1 MVTIIHQLEED
12 IQNLFTNRSDSYK
25 NTIVKEKYKTIPTGY
40 YPKVIIE
47 EIDNSEISNRSTT
60 QGERSTILGYQ
71 ITVYSR
77 DTEEHEAIDAVRY
90 ILNIIHEFLQPPN
103 YNMQRI
109 GSIAIMP
116 YISDNTVMMGAIR
129 YTCVYDYETNLIY
142 RN

>member
-1 MVTIIHQLEED
+1 MVTIIDKLEED
-12 IQNLFTNRSDSYK
+12 IQQLFPNREDSYK
-25 NTIVKEKYKTIPTGY
+25 DTIVKQKYKSIPSGH

-47 EIDNSEISNRSTT
+47 EIDNSEIASRSTT

-71 ITVYSR
+71 ITVYCR
-77 DTEEHEAIDAVRY
+77 ATEEHDAIDAVRF
-90 ILNIIHEFLQPPN
+90 ILDIIHKFLQPPN
-103 YNMQRI
+103 YNMQRV

-116 YISDNTVMMGAIR
+116 YISDNTVMTGAIR